1 MIVGTVKPTEWV
13 GEALDELTTDKN
25 WSWDQQT
32 TIIRVV
38 EQAGKDTIV
47 KLIFNKNL
55 AVEKIEEI
63 DLLERNISKEYEVDI
78 IPTQLV
84 NQNIV
89 TFTIKHFEIKTLRV
103 VFKK

>member
-1 MIVGTVKPTEWV
+1 MS
-13 GEALDELTTDKN
+13 LTTDKN

-63 DLLERNISKEYEVDI
+63 DLLKRNISKEYEVDI

-89 TFTIKHFEIKTLRV
+89 DFHDQTLRDQNPTCCI
-103 VFKK
+103 